1 MNLRVTVVGKR
12 PKFDLS
18 ILAPAQDGSAS
29 VQAIGSR
36 QVWADGAWHDAAIY
50 ERLVLPVDS
59 VVQGPAILE
68 QPDTTIFVDPDL
80 EGRVDRFGNLLITR
94 KDDD

>member
-1 MNLRVTVVGKR
+1 M
-12 PKFDLS
+12 
-18 ILAPAQDGSAS
+18 
-29 VQAIGSR
+29 
-36 QVWADGAWHDAAIY
+36 
-50 ERLVLPVDS
+50 LPVDS